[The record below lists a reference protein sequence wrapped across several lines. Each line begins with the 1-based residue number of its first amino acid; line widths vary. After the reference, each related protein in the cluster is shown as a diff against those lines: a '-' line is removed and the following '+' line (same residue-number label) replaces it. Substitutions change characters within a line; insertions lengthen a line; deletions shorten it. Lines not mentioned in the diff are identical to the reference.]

1 MKAIYIRDIPR
12 DVEDVKSRD
21 PGLRI
26 TGSSVY
32 CWDVF
37 TALFK
42 FSTYDRFLLHRPT
55 ARMKDLFLA
64 ETIYAENRNRI
75 SFLSPNELS
84 AFNNF
89 DNTVIFQNKA
99 DLHAGARWRRISGR
113 ADVPVTGVVHSLNYR
128 YHLTNAARL
137 LTASLQPYDAIICS
151 SRCGREVLLKYL
163 ELMKQRMSPL
173 PGLES
178 SFLTPV
184 IPLGVYTDNFRAER
198 SRDLRASLQLDGDAV
213 FLYLGRLSSRS
224 KADLKPL
231 LIAFAQ
237 ALSIRENAWLLLAG
251 DDPTFFQT
259 EYLRQTAER
268 LGCASRV
275 RIITNPSKQTKL
287 DLFKTA
293 DVFVALSDN
302 LQETFG
308 ISLIEAMAAGLPVV
322 AADWNGF
329 RDIVEPDETGY
340 LVETMMPL
348 FPPGFEVHRES
359 SESADLLAATTSVD
373 ISALSNIIVKL
384 AEDKQKRTEMG
395 LAARKRARETYDW
408 KVIIQRY
415 EELWAELHDRAR
427 ANKAADLTP
436 SLDFDDYDYR
446 SLFSNYPTIN
456 ITPTTPFVLTEFGRL
471 CVDDPQLLEAYCAAG
486 SITLGSTVFFTLD
499 RVSALLQDLTKIQ
512 RVTANEL
519 TKQEQDSDEVLAMGL
534 ICRMAKFGL
543 VKPDTGNSES

>member
-12 DVEDVKSRD
+12 DVEEVKSRD
-21 PGLRI
+21 PGLRV
-26 TGSSVY
+26 TGSGVY

-37 TALFK
+37 TALFR

-55 ARMKDLFLA
+55 ARMRDLFLA
-64 ETIYAENRNRI
+64 ESIFAENRERI
-75 SFLSPNELS
+75 TFLSPNELS
-84 AFNNF
+84 VFHSF

-128 YHLTNAARL
+128 YHLTNTARL

-151 SRCGREVLLKYL
+151 SRCGREVLLKYI
-163 ELMKQRMSPL
+163 ELMKDRMRPF
-173 PGLES
+173 PGLDS

-184 IPLGVYTDNFRAER
+184 IPLGVYTENFRAEQ
-198 SRDLRASLQLDGDAV
+198 SRDLRASLQLDGDTV

-224 KADLKPL
+224 KADLNPL
-231 LIAFAQ
+231 LIAFAR

-251 DDPTFFQT
+251 DDPNLFQT
-259 EYLRQTAER
+259 ENLRQTAER
-268 LGCASRV
+268 LGCASRI

-287 DLFKTA
+287 DLYKTA

-322 AADWNGF
+322 AADWNGY
-329 RDIVEPDETGY
+329 RDIVAPDETGY

-348 FPPGFEVHRES
+348 YPPGFEVHRES

-373 ISALSNIIVKL
+373 VSALSTIILKL
-384 AEDKQKRTEMG
+384 ADDKQKRTEMG

-415 EELWAELHDRAR
+415 EELWAELNDRAR

-436 SLDFDDYDYR
+436 TLDFDDYDYR
-446 SLFSNYPTIN
+446 SLFSNYPSIN
-456 ITPTTPFVLTEFGRL
+456 VTSNTPFVLTELGRL
-471 CVDDPQLLEAYCAAG
+471 CADDSRLLETYCGAG
-486 SITLGSTVFFTLD
+486 SITLGSTVFFALD
-499 RVSALLQDLTKIQ
+499 QVSSMLKDMVKVQQAT
-512 RVTANEL
+512 VSEL
-519 TKQEQDSDEVLAMGL
+519 TEQREQNSDAVLAMGL

-543 VKPDTGNSES
+543 IKPV